1 MGLCNWCHFSGLTQY
16 QIFLCKIICCA
27 PEKTTGWCLT
37 VHLEAAR
44 GFGFPD
50 AVLRDAGVSALV
62 LAAHLGQA
70 QAVVAADLK
79 PGTATEWECVNSSG
93 G

>member
-1 MGLCNWCHFSGLTQY
+1 MPWGKKG
-16 QIFLCKIICCA
+16 
-27 PEKTTGWCLT
+27 TGSRLT
-37 VHLEAAR
+37 VHLEVAR

-62 LAAHLGQA
+62 LASHLGQT

-79 PGTATEWECVNSSG
+79 PGTSTGKFQQEPR
-93 G
+93 